1 MTQCLILSL
10 MILAGESLDLKNY
23 MLLFQ
28 RIDDVIKIIPRDRAL
43 GPDGFTRKLLK
54 YCLHIIAPV
63 FFYRLCA
70 DFWDGNISLHC
81 PWCLRNYRVKRLM
94 ISPDIIAQCVD

>member
-23 MLLFQ
+23 MLIFQ

-63 FFYRLCA
+63 FFTDYVLIFGMEILA
-70 DFWDGNISLHC
+70 YIVPG
-81 PWCLRNYRVKRLM
+81 
-94 ISPDIIAQCVD
+94 A